1 MKAATFGLAGKGII
15 SIVIGLVVVGWP
27 NVTVHIFV
35 IVFAL
40 YAITSAAAGAVRLI
54 ASRSALAILG
64 RLLLVLLDTIACI
77 AALKWPAVTTHVA
90 VVIVAAWALVTG
102 ILELGFAVG
111 SRDLASRLSLLAL
124 EALMPIA
131 LGLVCAIRPD
141 VTAATIAH
149 SFGLFCLIAGA
160 GALAEAYDARHY
172 DDVPAS
178 VIHAAV
184 P

>member
-1 MKAATFGLAGKGII
+1 
-15 SIVIGLVVVGWP
+15 
-27 NVTVHIFV
+27 
-35 IVFAL
+35 
-40 YAITSAAAGAVRLI
+40 
-54 ASRSALAILG
+54 
-64 RLLLVLLDTIACI
+64 
-77 AALKWPAVTTHVA
+77 
-90 VVIVAAWALVTG
+90 
-102 ILELGFAVG
+102 
-111 SRDLASRLSLLAL
+111 
-124 EALMPIA
+124 MPIA